1 MKMINW
7 ILIAV
12 ILMTCGGVL
21 FYWIGRSKKQA
32 PPPAHLN
39 FDIEEI
45 VKFIRKAFE
54 EIIAAS
60 LYEGSP
66 SEEEYNRRKA
76 RRRELQKALRS
87 CMHGD
92 LSAKKYVKLYM
103 KDLLVRTY
111 GLTESNVDKVIPFSQ
126 APRLSAQE
134 CFDILLLVYKKEYE
148 QDAFNAMVRKY
159 NLDALQILSDGS
171 KGYRITEEQ
180 IRTIYSMEAPHLN
193 LQDKIEII
201 VQRVYQ
207 SYKGLGVID
216 ELRDQNIDGINGGT
230 SGMPPDVAQST
241 DLTEYMN
248 QKHHLPQSY
257 DAVWMFYR
265 GKSMQLEFLGFG
277 SEQELKRVCQNIYG
291 FGNPGQL
298 NESKG
303 YIINDMADG
312 SRVVVVRPKMA
323 ESWAFFVRKFNDS
336 LVELDQQIQDDGA
349 ELAINLLVFL
359 ILGHQVTAI
368 TGRQGSGK
376 TTLLKALIKYID
388 AKNIRIQETAFE
400 IWARKMYPNKNIL
413 SFRETPTVSGQD
425 GLDVQKKTDGAV
437 NIVGEAATHS
447 VVSYVIQA
455 AQVASEYT
463 LFTHHGKTLPNL
475 INALRNSLI
484 ASGSFSNEKIA
495 EVQVV
500 EALGFN
506 VHLVLRAG
514 KRYIERITEIIPADP
529 KFQYSQNYRQSNNMN
544 DKLDALMDTMTEY
557 FGRMTDKRTY
567 EYKDVLVW
575 ESGRYVVKS
584 SISLQKQE
592 EMLKHME
599 EEDALRFQ
607 AFLEEH
613 WRITA

>member
-1 MKMINW
+1 MINL
-7 ILIAV
+7 ILIFVVLIAIGV
-12 ILMTCGGVL
+12 FLYLWLGRRKDAAPPSVQLKYDMNEIVL
-21 FYWIGRSKKQA
+21 FLR
-32 PPPAHLN
+32 
-39 FDIEEI
+39 
-45 VKFIRKAFE
+45 RAFE

-103 KDLLVRTY
+103 KDLLVQTY
-111 GLTESNVDKVIPFSQ
+111 GLDEGNVDKIISFGHTNRLTSQ
-126 APRLSAQE
+126 D
-134 CFDILLLVYKKEYE
+134 CFDILLYVFKKDHG
-148 QDAFNAMVRKY
+148 QNAFNVIVSKY
-159 NLDALQILSDGS
+159 SLDTLQKLPDGS
-171 KGYRITEEQ
+171 KGYKITEEQ
-180 IRTIYSMEAPHLN
+180 IRHIYQSEQPRLSI
-193 LQDKIEII
+193 QDKIEII
-201 VQRVYQ
+201 VQRAYQ
-207 SYKGLGVID
+207 IYKGLGVID
-216 ELRDQNIDGINGGT
+216 ELRDQNIDGVNGGT
-230 SGMPPDVAQST
+230 SGMPPDVVQTT
-241 DLTEYMN
+241 DFLEYTK
-248 QKHHLPQSY
+248 QQHFIPQSY
-257 DAVWMFYR
+257 DAVWTFYR
-265 GKSMQLEFLGFG
+265 GKSLHLEFLSFG
-277 SEQELKRVCQNIYG
+277 SEKELKRVCQNIYG

-336 LVELDQQIQDDGA
+336 LVELDQQIQDQGA
-349 ELAINLLVFL
+349 QLAIDMLVFL

-388 AKNIRIQETAFE
+388 AKNIRIQETSFE
-400 IWARKMYPNKNIL
+400 IWARKMYPGKNIL
-413 SFRETPTVSGQD
+413 SFRETPSVSGQD

-475 INALRNSLI
+475 VSALRNSLI
-484 ASGSFSNEKIA
+484 ASGAFSNEKIA

-529 KFQYSQNYRQSNNMN
+529 QFEYPQNYKDPENIT
-544 DKLDALMDTMTEY
+544 DKLDAFMDTMTEY
-557 FGRMTDKRTY
+557 FGRMTDRRSY
-567 EYKDVLVW
+567 DYKDVIVW
-575 ESGRYVVKS
+575 EAGEYVTKHPIS
-584 SISLQKQE
+584 SRKID
-592 EMLKHME
+592 EMRKNMD
-599 EEDALRFQ
+599 EEDALEFA
-607 AFLEEH
+607 AFLEKY
-613 WRITA
+613 WGQSA

>member
-1 MKMINW
+1 MINI
-7 ILIAV
+7 ILIIVVLAA
-12 ILMTCGGVL
+12 IGVFL
-21 FYWIGRSKKQA
+21 YLWVGKSKKSA
-32 PPPAHLN
+32 PPAVQLKYDMN
-39 FDIEEI
+39 EI
-45 VKFIRKAFE
+45 VQFLRRAFE
-54 EIIAAS
+54 EIIASS

-92 LSAKKYVKLYM
+92 LSAKRYVKLYM
-103 KDLLVRTY
+103 KDLLLQTY
-111 GLTESNVDKVIPFSQ
+111 GLDEGNADKVIPFGHANRLTSQ
-126 APRLSAQE
+126 D
-134 CFDILLLVYKKEYE
+134 CFDILLYTFKKDYG
-148 QDAFNAMVRKY
+148 QNAFNEMVSKY
-159 NLDALQILSDGS
+159 NLDTLHRLPDGS
-171 KGYRITEEQ
+171 KGYKVTEEQ
-180 IRTIYSMEAPHLN
+180 IRSIYSAEHPGLSF
-193 LQDKIEII
+193 QDKVEVI
-201 VQRVYQ
+201 VQRAYQ
-207 SYKGLGVID
+207 IYKGLGVID
-216 ELRDQNIDGINGGT
+216 ELRDQNIDGVNGGT
-230 SGMPPDVAQST
+230 SGMPPDVVQTT
-241 DLTEYMN
+241 DFLEYTK
-248 QKHHLPQSY
+248 QQHFLPQSY
-257 DAVWMFYR
+257 DAVWTFYR
-265 GKSMQLEFLGFG
+265 GKSLHLEFLSFG
-277 SEQELKRVCQNIYG
+277 SEKELKRVCQNIYG

-336 LVELDQQIQDDGA
+336 LVELEQQITDEGA
-349 ELAINLLVFL
+349 PLAIEMLEFL

-388 AKNIRIQETAFE
+388 AKNIRIQETSFE
-400 IWARKMYPNKNIL
+400 IWARKMYPGKNIL
-413 SFRETPTVSGQD
+413 SFRETPSVSGQD

-475 INALRNSLI
+475 ISALRNSLV
-484 ASGSFSNEKIA
+484 ASGAFSNEKIA

-514 KRYIERITEIIPADP
+514 KRYIERITEIIPADS
-529 KFQYSQNYRQSNNMN
+529 QYEYPQEYKNQETSME
-544 DKLDALMDTMTEY
+544 KLDAFMDTISEY
-557 FGRMTDKRTY
+557 FGRMTDRRAYSYT
-567 EYKDVLVW
+567 DIIVW
-575 ESGRYVVKS
+575 EAGEYVAKQPIS
-584 SISLQKQE
+584 SRKME
-592 EMLKHME
+592 EMLKNMDKDE
-599 EEDALRFQ
+599 AGRFE
-607 AFLEEH
+607 AFIERY
-613 WRITA
+613 WGQSA

>member
-1 MKMINW
+1 MINL
-7 ILIAV
+7 ILILVVLIAIGV
-12 ILMTCGGVL
+12 FVFLWLNRHKESAPSSNQLKYDMNEIVL
-21 FYWIGRSKKQA
+21 F
-32 PPPAHLN
+32 
-39 FDIEEI
+39 
-45 VKFIRKAFE
+45 IRQAFE
-54 EIIAAS
+54 EIMASS

-66 SEEEYNRRKA
+66 NEVEYNRRKA

-103 KDLLVRTY
+103 KDLLVQTY
-111 GLTESNVDKVIPFSQ
+111 GLDESNVDKIISFSQ
-126 APRLSAQE
+126 TTRLTSQD
-134 CFDILLLVYKKEYE
+134 CFDILLHVFKNTHGQE
-148 QDAFNAMVRKY
+148 AFNVMVGKY
-159 NLDALQILSDGS
+159 NLDTLHRLSDGS
-171 KGYRITEEQ
+171 KGYQITEEQ
-180 IRTIYSMEAPHLN
+180 IRSIYNAEKPRLSV
-193 LQDKIEII
+193 QDKIEII
-201 VQRVYQ
+201 VQRAYQ
-207 SYKGLGVID
+207 VYKGLGVID

-230 SGMPPDVAQST
+230 SGMPPDVVQTT
-241 DLTEYMN
+241 DFLEYTK
-248 QKHHLPQSY
+248 QQHLIPQSY
-257 DAVWMFYR
+257 DAVWTFYH
-265 GKSMQLEFLGFG
+265 GKSLHLEFLSFG

-336 LVELDQQIQDDGA
+336 LVELDQQILDQGA
-349 ELAINLLVFL
+349 PLAINMLVFL

-376 TTLLKALIKYID
+376 TTLLKAMIKYID
-388 AKNIRIQETAFE
+388 AKNIRIQESSFE
-400 IWARKMYPNKNIL
+400 IWARKMYPSKNIL

-463 LFTHHGKTLPNL
+463 LFTHHGKTLANL
-475 INALRNSLI
+475 VSALRNSLI
-484 ASGSFSNEKIA
+484 ASGAFSNEKIA
-495 EVQVV
+495 EMQVV

-514 KRYIERITEIIPADP
+514 KRYIERITEIIPAD
-529 KFQYSQNYRQSNNMN
+529 SQFEYPQHYKDPENIA
-544 DKLDALMDTMTEY
+544 DKLDAFMDTMTEY
-557 FGRMTDKRTY
+557 FGRMTDRRSY
-567 EYKDVLVW
+567 EYKDIIVW
-575 ESGRYVVKS
+575 ESGEYVAKHP
-584 SISLQKQE
+584 ISNRKIE
-592 EMLKHME
+592 EMLKNMDSD
-599 EEDALRFQ
+599 DAVQFE
-607 AFLEEH
+607 AFLGEY
-613 WRITA
+613 WGQSA

>member
-1 MKMINW
+1 MINI
-7 ILIAV
+7 ILIIIVLAA
-12 ILMTCGGVL
+12 IGVFL
-21 FYWIGRSKKQA
+21 YLWVGRSKKSA
-32 PPPAHLN
+32 PPAVQLKYDMN
-39 FDIEEI
+39 EI
-45 VKFIRKAFE
+45 VQFLRRAFE
-54 EIIAAS
+54 EIIASS

-92 LSAKKYVKLYM
+92 LSAKRYVKLYM
-103 KDLLVRTY
+103 KDLLLQTY
-111 GLTESNVDKVIPFSQ
+111 GLDEGNADKVIPFGHANRLTSQ
-126 APRLSAQE
+126 D
-134 CFDILLLVYKKEYE
+134 CFDILLYTFKKDYG
-148 QDAFNAMVRKY
+148 QDAFNEMVSKY
-159 NLDALQILSDGS
+159 NLDTLHRLPDGS
-171 KGYRITEEQ
+171 KGYKVTEEQ
-180 IRTIYSMEAPHLN
+180 IRSIYSAEQPRLSF
-193 LQDKIEII
+193 QDKVEII
-201 VQRVYQ
+201 VQRAYQ
-207 SYKGLGVID
+207 IYKGLGVID
-216 ELRDQNIDGINGGT
+216 ELRDQNIDGVNGGT
-230 SGMPPDVAQST
+230 SGMPPDVVQTT
-241 DLTEYMN
+241 DFLEYTK
-248 QKHHLPQSY
+248 QQHFLPQSY
-257 DAVWMFYR
+257 DAVWSFYR
-265 GKSMQLEFLGFG
+265 GKSLHLEFLSFG
-277 SEQELKRVCQNIYG
+277 SEKELKRVCQNIYG

-336 LVELDQQIQDDGA
+336 LVELEQQIKDEGA
-349 ELAINLLVFL
+349 PLAIEMLEFL

-388 AKNIRIQETAFE
+388 AKNIRIQETSFE
-400 IWARKMYPNKNIL
+400 IWARKMYPGKNIL
-413 SFRETPTVSGQD
+413 SFRETPSVSGQD

-475 INALRNSLI
+475 ISALRNSLV
-484 ASGSFSNEKIA
+484 ASGAFSNEKIA

-514 KRYIERITEIIPADP
+514 KRYIERITEIIPADS
-529 KFQYSQNYRQSNNMN
+529 QYEYPQEYKNQETPME
-544 DKLDALMDTMTEY
+544 KLDAFMDTMSEY
-557 FGRMTDKRTY
+557 FGRMTDRRAYSYT
-567 EYKDVLVW
+567 DIIVW
-575 ESGRYVVKS
+575 EAGEYVAKQPIS
-584 SISLQKQE
+584 SRKRE
-592 EMLKHME
+592 EMLKNMDKDE
-599 EEDALRFQ
+599 GERFE
-607 AFLEEH
+607 AFIEQY
-613 WRITA
+613 WGQSA

>member
-1 MKMINW
+1 MINW
-7 ILIAV
+7 IVIVLILIAV
-12 ILMTCGGVL
+12 GGSL
-21 FYWIGRSKKQA
+21 YFWIGRSKKQA
-32 PPPAHLN
+32 PSPTQLN
-39 FDIEEI
+39 YDMTEI
-45 VKFIRKAFE
+45 VLFIRKAFE

-103 KDLLVRTY
+103 KDLLIRTY
-111 GLTESNVDKVIPFSQ
+111 GLNEGNVDKIIPFAQ
-126 APRLSAQE
+126 APRLSSQD
-134 CFDILLLVYKKEYE
+134 CFDILLYVFKKQHE
-148 QDAFNAMVRKY
+148 QDAFNAIVRKY
-159 NLDALQILSDGS
+159 NLDALQILPDGS

-180 IRTIYSMEAPHLN
+180 IRTIYNAERPHLSV
-193 LQDKIEII
+193 QDKIEII
-201 VQRVYQ
+201 VQRAYQ
-207 SYKGLGVID
+207 AYKGLGVID

-230 SGMPPDVAQST
+230 SGMPPDVVQNT
-241 DLTEYMN
+241 DFAEMMS
-248 QKHHLPQSY
+248 QKHHIPQSY

-265 GKSMQLEFLGFG
+265 GKSLHLEFLGFG

-336 LVELDQQIQDDGA
+336 LVELDQQIQDEGA
-349 ELAINLLVFL
+349 DLAIDMLVFL

-376 TTLLKALIKYID
+376 TTLLKALIKYIH
-388 AKNIRIQETAFE
+388 AKNIRIQETSFE

-413 SFRETPTVSGQD
+413 SFRETPSVSGQD

-475 INALRNSLI
+475 ISALRNSLI
-484 ASGSFSNEKIA
+484 ASGAFSNEKIA

-529 KFQYSQNYRQSNNMN
+529 QFEYSQDYQQTDNMT
-544 DKLDALMDTMTEY
+544 DKLNAFMDTMTAY
-557 FGRMTDKRTY
+557 FGRMTDKHSY
-567 EYKDVLVW
+567 EYKDIVVW
-575 ESGRYVVKS
+575 ESGKYVVKN
-584 SISLQKQE
+584 SISPRKQE
-592 EMLKHME
+592 EMLKHMDE
-599 EEDALRFQ
+599 EEAERFQ
-607 AFLEEH
+607 DFLAGH
-613 WRITA
+613 WGQSA